1 MTKQAA
7 KKQELSNAVKRKA
20 PNINITDE
28 GKLIIESRHEGDL
41 RELYGVKTDAVAN
54 GIMTSAL
61 YGLGDNAR
69 AFTNMMASMATELE
83 PQDAIE
89 AMLVT
94 QMTTTHVTLTLLS
107 ARTIDAK
114 TAQLRE
120 GYERSM
126 TRLSRTFIAQMDAL
140 KKYRAKAQQTVR
152 VERVTVNEG
161 GQAIVGSV
169 NHGGRAEHEK

>member
-1 MTKQAA
+1 MTKQLP
-7 KKQELSNAVKRKA
+7 KRQELSNAVNRKA
-20 PNINITDE
+20 PNIRFNDD
-28 GKLIIESRHEGDL
+28 GNPVVESGHEGDI
-41 RELYGVKTDAVAN
+41 RDLYGVKTDAVAN
-54 GIMTSAL
+54 GILTSAI
-61 YGLGDNAR
+61 YALGDNAK
-69 AFTNMMASMATELE
+69 AFVNLMASMGEELE
-83 PQDAIE
+83 PRDAIE

-94 QMTTTHVTLTLLS
+94 QITTTHIAITLLS
-107 ARTIDAK
+107 KRTIDAEHP
-114 TAQLRE
+114 QLRE

-169 NHGGRAEHEK
+169 NHGGRAGDEK